1 MDELPRN
8 FRTTRSLRV
17 LLAEGPGTPAGALA
31 VLLGLEPDLDVVARV
46 APGAD
51 VGAAA
56 LTACPAVALVDADR
70 PDALAEVAAVCRAA
84 PECRV
89 LLLAGSARPGL
100 VEGAL
105 AAGAA
110 GVVVRD
116 DPPGALADAIRRA
129 VTGEPVT
136 DPTLEP

>member
-1 MDELPRN
+1 MPRN
-8 FRTTRSLRV
+8 FRTARSLRV
-17 LLAEGPGTPAGALA
+17 LLAEGPGTSAGALA
-31 VLLGLEPDLDVVARV
+31 VLLELEPDLDVVARV

-70 PDALAEVAAVCRAA
+70 PEVLAEVAAVCREA

-89 LLLAGSARPGL
+89 VLLAGSARPGL

-110 GVVVRD
+110 GVVLRD
-116 DPPGALADAIRRA
+116 DPPGALADAVRRA
-129 VTGEPVT
+129 VTGEVVT

>member
-1 MDELPRN
+1 MPRN

-17 LLAEGPGTPAGALA
+17 LLAEGPGTHAGALA
-31 VLLGLEPDLDVVARV
+31 VLLGLEPDLDVVAQV

-56 LTACPAVALVDADR
+56 LTACPAVALLDADR
-70 PDALAEVAAVCRAA
+70 PDVLAEVAAVCGEA

-105 AAGAA
+105 ASGAA
-110 GVVVRD
+110 GVVLRD
-116 DPPGALADAIRRA
+116 GPPGALADAVRRA
-129 VTGEPVT
+129 VTGEAVT
-136 DPTLEP
+136 DPTFEP

>member
-1 MDELPRN
+1 MPRN

-31 VLLGLEPDLDVVARV
+31 VLLGLEPDLDVVALV

-56 LTACPAVALVDADR
+56 LTARPAVALVDADR
-70 PDALAEVAAVCRAA
+70 PAALAEVAVVCGEA

-89 LLLAGSARPGL
+89 LVLAGSARPGL
-100 VEGAL
+100 VQGAL

-110 GVVVRD
+110 GVVLRD
-116 DPPGALADAIRRA
+116 DPPAALADAVRRA

-136 DPTLEP
+136 DPVLEA